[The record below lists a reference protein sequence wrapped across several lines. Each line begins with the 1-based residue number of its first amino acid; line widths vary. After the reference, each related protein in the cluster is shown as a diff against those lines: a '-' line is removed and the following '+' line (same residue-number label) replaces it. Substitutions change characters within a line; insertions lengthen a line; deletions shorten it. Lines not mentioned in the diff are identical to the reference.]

1 MKKDVLLNKSSMYY
15 IPTILKLIFHQNV
28 NVFAFCVA
36 VTNMLISKTPSVPNA
51 NAQIRV
57 TFSHSA

>member
-1 MKKDVLLNKSSMYY
+1 MKKDVLLNKSSMFY
-15 IPTILKLIFHQNV
+15 IPTILKLIFNQNA

-36 VTNMLISKTPSVPNA
+36 DTNMLISKIPGVPNE